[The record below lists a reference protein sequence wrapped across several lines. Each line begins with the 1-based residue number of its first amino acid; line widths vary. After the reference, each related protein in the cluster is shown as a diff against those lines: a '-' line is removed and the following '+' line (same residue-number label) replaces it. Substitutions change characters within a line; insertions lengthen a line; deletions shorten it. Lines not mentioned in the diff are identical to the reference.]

1 MLGVMIY
8 LNNRKTRIH
17 RLFIWCYFSSSWWSL
32 FFGLMLV
39 QKDTHAAWVLRSI
52 GMVGVFSLLTAVV
65 WLATELSGL
74 STKLKW
80 FLWLFLLA
88 GVVIYP
94 FNIRKGATSFY
105 ISHFG
110 MSCSFTNDFWY
121 AAYTIYSVLCA
132 VTCVTVIIYLYRHT
146 TFRYQKTLAIKLV
159 IFVSITI
166 LGMIMDTIL
175 PAFGILSFPG
185 STLAQGF
192 SMLFLY
198 EAYRYIRRNSIN
210 IQNISRYIYDSVQNP
225 ILVLDHQFRI
235 MIINSGARQ
244 FFKNTD
250 SRSVP
255 TENTSQVLPD
265 HERNFSLFDG
275 MELRTLF
282 PVPEASLKQLKVSAQ
297 FQAQCIPNGA
307 PCNLT
312 INPILDHFGDVTGYL
327 VLINDLTEHIKAM
340 QTLEE
345 ARRQA
350 EAANRSKSLFL
361 STMSHEIRTPI
372 NAVMGMSEIIVRETK
387 EDATLEQALQIR
399 SASHTLASII
409 NNVLDI
415 SKIESG
421 KMELVKQPYSVPKM
435 LKDLKNIIS
444 LRAEKKN
451 LELIFDID
459 KNTPSSLIGDE
470 IRIRQI
476 ITNLLSN
483 AVKYTQKGK
492 ITVTVSA
499 EMTDSP
505 KQVLLFVRV
514 ADTGQGI
521 RPEQIP
527 HLFQAYDRLDEQKV
541 HNIEGTG
548 LGLGIVKKLLNLMN
562 CEIHVDSEYKK
573 GSCFWFKL
581 LQTVDSDIPV
591 GSILFEE
598 TRPDLR
604 SFISLPDA
612 CIMAV
617 DDNPSNLVVLQGLLK
632 TTKATFHAV
641 TSGKDCLKLAAMK
654 HFDLILMDHMMPEM
668 DGIETFHRLKALEGN
683 PCKDTIFVMVTANAL
698 DNARSQYLSEGFH
711 DYLSKPVEP
720 AELEKLLKKFFK
732 K

>member
-1 MLGVMIY
+1 
-8 LNNRKTRIH
+8 
-17 RLFIWCYFSSSWWSL
+17 
-32 FFGLMLV
+32 
-39 QKDTHAAWVLRSI
+39 
-52 GMVGVFSLLTAVV
+52 
-65 WLATELSGL
+65 
-74 STKLKW
+74 
-80 FLWLFLLA
+80 
-88 GVVIYP
+88 
-94 FNIRKGATSFY
+94 
-105 ISHFG
+105 
-110 MSCSFTNDFWY
+110 
-121 AAYTIYSVLCA
+121 
-132 VTCVTVIIYLYRHT
+132 
-146 TFRYQKTLAIKLV
+146 
-159 IFVSITI
+159 
-166 LGMIMDTIL
+166 
-175 PAFGILSFPG
+175 
-185 STLAQGF
+185 
-192 SMLFLY
+192 
-198 EAYRYIRRNSIN
+198 
-210 IQNISRYIYDSVQNP
+210 
-225 ILVLDHQFRI
+225 
-235 MIINSGARQ
+235 
-244 FFKNTD
+244 
-250 SRSVP
+250 
-255 TENTSQVLPD
+255 
-265 HERNFSLFDG
+265 
-275 MELRTLF
+275 
-282 PVPEASLKQLKVSAQ
+282 
-297 FQAQCIPNGA
+297 
-307 PCNLT
+307 
-312 INPILDHFGDVTGYL
+312 
-327 VLINDLTEHIKAM
+327 
-340 QTLEE
+340 
-345 ARRQA
+345 
-350 EAANRSKSLFL
+350 
-361 STMSHEIRTPI
+361 
-372 NAVMGMSEIIVRETK
+372 
-387 EDATLEQALQIR
+387 
-399 SASHTLASII
+399 
-409 NNVLDI
+409 
-415 SKIESG
+415 
-421 KMELVKQPYSVPKM
+421 MELVKQPYSVPKM

-451 LELIFDID
+451 LKLIFDID